1 MENFDLNTAL
11 AAFAWLKENGAE
23 IIVGLLAVSGGL
35 THLAALTPFEV
46 DDKFA
51 AGFGRVVN
59 VLSGF
64 YGRNVPKDPQS

>member
-1 MENFDLNTAL
+1 MEGFDVL
-11 AAFAWLKENGAE
+11 AVLGWFSANAAE
-23 IIVGLLAVSGGL
+23 IVVGALAVSGGL

-51 AGFGRVVN
+51 AGFGRIVN

-64 YGRNVPKDPQS
+64 YGRNVPKA